1 MSEPT
6 QGELLGR
13 EFITAVVMFHEA
25 VGRSMGLTAVER
37 KTLDVLRRLGPV
49 SASQLVEHKGLTSGA
64 VTGLVDRLVRRGFA
78 VREPDPQDRRRI
90 VVTLAPNP
98 TLDAHV
104 AEVFGPL
111 GVDMAAM
118 LDERFT
124 PEQQRVIADF
134 QRATTDVLRRHTAR
148 VSGMGETH

>member
-6 QGELLGR
+6 PGELLGR
-13 EFITAVVMFHEA
+13 EFITAIVMFHEA

-49 SASQLVEHKGLTSGA
+49 SASQLVEHTGLTSGA

-78 VREPDPQDRRRI
+78 LREPDSQDRRRI
-90 VVTLAPNP
+90 VVSLASNP
-98 TLDAHV
+98 DLDRRT

-124 PEQQRVIADF
+124 PEQQETIADF

-148 VSGMGETH
+148 VSGRSVAD

>member
-1 MSEPT
+1 
-6 QGELLGR
+6 
-13 EFITAVVMFHEA
+13 MFHEA

-49 SASQLVEHKGLTSGA
+49 SASQLVEHTGLTSGA
-64 VTGLVDRLVRRGFA
+64 VTGLVDRLARRGFA

-111 GVDMAAM
+111 G
-118 LDERFT
+118 
-124 PEQQRVIADF
+124 
-134 QRATTDVLRRHTAR
+134 
-148 VSGMGETH
+148 

>member
-49 SASQLVEHKGLTSGA
+49 SASQLVEHTGLTSGA
-64 VTGLVDRLVRRGFA
+64 VT
-78 VREPDPQDRRRI
+78 
-90 VVTLAPNP
+90 
-98 TLDAHV
+98 
-104 AEVFGPL
+104 
-111 GVDMAAM
+111 
-118 LDERFT
+118 
-124 PEQQRVIADF
+124 
-134 QRATTDVLRRHTAR
+134 
-148 VSGMGETH
+148 